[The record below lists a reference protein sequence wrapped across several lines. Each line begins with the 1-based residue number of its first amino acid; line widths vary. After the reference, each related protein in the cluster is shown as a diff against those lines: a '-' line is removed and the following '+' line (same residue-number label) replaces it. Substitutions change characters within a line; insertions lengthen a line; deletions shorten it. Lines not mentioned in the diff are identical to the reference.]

1 MSARREAPRWV
12 DVLLGL
18 GYGLVVV
25 ALVGGAVLAYNR
37 AFVPSSDVELRTD
50 TVGNAL
56 QKGSDVKLHGVPV
69 GEVSKITTAD
79 DGAVLTLAL
88 QPDVLERLAPDTTA
102 RLLPKTLFGERYVE
116 LQTTAPA
123 GSHLQAGAVIDQD
136 ASAEAIELQKVLDEL
151 LPLLQSIQPE
161 KLQSTLNELATM
173 LRGRGGELGDTLQA
187 WGEYVQRLQPS
198 VPLLAEDLDRLG
210 TVAETYADAAP
221 DLLTALDDLTTTSS
235 TLVAK
240 GQALTEVYQRVIAS
254 AEESRGWVA
263 SNANTIEVL
272 SEESRKALEAAAPY
286 ARTFPCLLRSARQF
300 IPRMDQVLGKGTDQP
315 GLKVVLN
322 VSPPRS
328 GYRPGRDTP
337 SFGSGGK
344 PSCPYVPTGAAARPS
359 STGARQGEPAAIEP
373 PAYDPRGS
381 AVASAGLDEANSP
394 AENQLIAE
402 LVAPSQGMS
411 PQDYPRWASLLVG
424 PTLRGTKVELR

>member
-1 MSARREAPRWV
+1 MSARRREAPRWV

-18 GYGLVVV
+18 VYGLVVV
-25 ALVGGAVLAYNR
+25 ALVGGAVLAYDR
-37 AFVPSSDVELRTD
+37 AFVPRSDVELRTD
-50 TVGNAL
+50 SVGNAL

-69 GEVSKITTAD
+69 GEVSKITTAP

-88 QPDVLERLAPDTTA
+88 EPDVLRRLAPDTTA

-116 LQTTAPA
+116 LQSTSASP
-123 GSHLQAGAVIDQD
+123 GSHLQAGATIDQD
-136 ASAEAIELQKVLDEL
+136 ASADAVELQRVLDEL

-161 KLQSTLNELATM
+161 KLQATLNELATM

-187 WGEYVQRLQPS
+187 WGEYVEKLQPS
-198 VPLLAEDLDRLG
+198 VPTLAEDLDRLG

-221 DLLTALDDLTTTSS
+221 DLLTALDDLTTTSA
-235 TLVAK
+235 TLVDK
-240 GQALTEVYQRVIAS
+240 GSALTEVYQRVIAS
-254 AEESRGWVA
+254 ADESRGWVA

-272 SEESRKALEAAAPY
+272 SAESRKALEAAAPY

-300 IPRMDQVLGKGTDQP
+300 VPRMDKALGKGTSRP

-337 SFGSGGK
+337 RFGGGGK
-344 PSCPYVPTGAAARPS
+344 PSCPYVPTGA
-359 STGARQGEPAAIEP
+359 GARTASAAGDPDTIAP
-373 PAYDPRGS
+373 PAFDAQAS

-402 LVAPSQGMS
+402 LVGPSQGMS
-411 PQDYPRWASLLVG
+411 PDDYPRWGSLLVG
-424 PTLRGTKVELR
+424 PTLRGTEVELR